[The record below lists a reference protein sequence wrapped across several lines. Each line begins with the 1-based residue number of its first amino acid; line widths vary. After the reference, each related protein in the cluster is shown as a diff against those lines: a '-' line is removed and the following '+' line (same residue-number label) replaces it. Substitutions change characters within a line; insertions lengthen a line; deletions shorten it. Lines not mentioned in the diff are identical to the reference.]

1 MVNETGSGQPGRSG
15 LTSSSGETGAGAGFS
30 AGTVL
35 SSFAGALGALLVA
48 GATMSLWWP
57 EQAAPSAPGTA
68 TPARE
73 AQSLQIP
80 AEGVEEFVH
89 ISGMATSI
97 TLGFDE
103 AGTYRIELRA
113 LDGASDPVLTLFAAG
128 SDTPSATNDDAP
140 GTLDSILPVRVA
152 DVSDT
157 WRLELTSFGE
167 SGGPGVLRIFP
178 VEEGEVIGVTTTTG
192 PGAFPEG
199 DIAVLNTAEPVEAS
213 VGYDGVW
220 YTFQP
225 TSSGVHVLS
234 IRAAEDGFDTIAALV
249 PVLAGNEAPM
259 PGTDVTVLRSAFSSD
274 DDDGLNPR
282 FARYLQEG
290 ATYYLFVRSFEDG
303 AEGSIAISLDLA
315 GDDVPAAMEHPEE
328 EDMIEEHV
336 DPVDP
341 SSADDQSGGGKL
353 NVH

>member
-1 MVNETGSGQPGRSG
+1 MVNETGSG
-15 LTSSSGETGAGAGFS
+15 LTNNSGETGAGAGFS

-35 SSFAGALGALLVA
+35 SSFVGALGALLVA

-57 EQAAPSAPGTA
+57 EQAAPSAPGA
-68 TPARE
+68 TTPSPE

-113 LDGASDPVLTLFAAG
+113 LDGASDPVLTLFAAD
-128 SDTPSATNDDAP
+128 SVTPAATNDDAP
-140 GTLDSILPVRVA
+140 GTLDAILPVRVA
-152 DVSDT
+152 DASDA

-167 SGGPGVLRIFP
+167 SGGPSVLRIFP
-178 VEEGEVIGVTTTTG
+178 AEEGETIGIATTTG

-199 DIAVLNTAEPVEAS
+199 DIAVLNTAEPVEAT

-225 TSSGVHVLS
+225 ASSGVHILS
-234 IRAAEDGFDTIAALV
+234 VRAAEDGFDTIAALL
-249 PVLAGNEAPM
+249 PILAGNEAPM
-259 PGTDVTVLRSAFSSD
+259 PGTDVTLLRSAFSSD

-315 GDDVPAAMEHPEE
+315 NDDAPVTMESPED
-328 EDMIEEHV
+328 EDMPEEHV
-336 DPVDP
+336 DPAP
-341 SSADDQSGGGKL
+341 QSGSGKL
-353 NVH
+353 NTR